1 MLQDFEAGVC
11 LLFGSLVQV
20 GFQELPCV
28 CLPQTSMF
36 ERVESLAEQF
46 NHSLDAEISL
56 FTSLTLKLLKD
67 SLEQRL
73 P

>member
-1 MLQDFEAGVC
+1 MLALWFFSA
-11 LLFGSLVQV
+11 S

-28 CLPQTSMF
+28 CLPQASMF
-36 ERVESLAEQF
+36 ERAESLAEQF
-46 NHSLDAEISL
+46 NNSLDAEISL

-67 SLEQRL
+67 SREQRL